1 MPQVTQDVDPETF
14 YAAGRQLFD
23 LAGSLYRAFHAG
35 VTALGQTTAM
45 AGSDDDGTAW
55 ARSYDTRVHEVLGA
69 VNELTVAM
77 ENYGGVM
84 FQAGYNHAIAEYN
97 ATVGHK
103 GPPPVR
109 PTEPAST
116 AGVLT
121 APPSAGGP
129 GQGLLDNALGLVEQL
144 GVPVPDGDTGKLD
157 KAAQTW
163 AVMATVHQTTAVVDA
178 LGSSA
183 ERFADTSTP
192 EVDYI
197 ATDLR
202 ELHDV
207 SSAILTGCGELSQSC
222 RDYRSALDELRTNI
236 SDILEDLTVE
246 LAVTAV
252 IGIAAAFITFGVG
265 AAAGTAKAAHTIS
278 KFANIVRTAINTW
291 KIAKNISNGVKRTAD
306 ITKVRT

>member
-1 MPQVTQDVDPETF
+1 MTQDVDPETF
-14 YAAGRQLFD
+14 YASGRQLLD

-35 VTALGQTTAM
+35 TTALGQATAM

-55 ARSYDTRVHEVLGA
+55 ARSYDTRVNEVLGA

-77 ENYGGVM
+77 QNYGGVM
-84 FQAGYNHAIAEYN
+84 LQAGYNHAIAEYN
-97 ATVGHK
+97 ATVGRK

-109 PTEPAST
+109 PTEPPST

-178 LGSSA
+178 LASSA
-183 ERFADTSTP
+183 ERFADTSSP
-192 EVDYI
+192 EVDQSLADGYPVDKAI
-197 ATDLR
+197 R
-202 ELHDV
+202 EGWHVDFDTIV
-207 SSAILTGCGELSQSC
+207 GAIISLGSLAIRIESVT
-222 RDYRSALDELRTNI
+222 DELRV
-236 SDILEDLTVE
+236 DIGPYL
-246 LAVTAV
+246 
-252 IGIAAAFITFGVG
+252 
-265 AAAGTAKAAHTIS
+265 HS
-278 KFANIVRTAINTW
+278 
-291 KIAKNISNGVKRTAD
+291 
-306 ITKVRT
+306 